1 MSKLWEMVKGRE
13 AWHNAGPW
21 GCRESDVAER
31 QNNTNWKWETC
42 DFKQTLMEGLM
53 WRVLG
58 ALLRDREAWCAAVH
72 GAARV
77 RHDCVTELN

>member
-1 MSKLWEMVKGRE
+1 M
-13 AWHNAGPW
+13 
-21 GCRESDVAER
+21 AER

-58 ALLRDREAWCAAVH
+58 ALLRDREAWCAAFSW
-72 GAARV
+72 V
-77 RHDCVTELN
+77 RKEWDTTERLN